1 MLSLK
6 KNYKKKK
13 FLNQKKPTKK
23 QQGGND
29 VIHASIDLINSMI
42 DMGRSIFTEIDAI
55 SNVGNEL
62 NNGGFPNALPK
73 NQSPPPQVHPKL

>member
-1 MLSLK
+1 
-6 KNYKKKK
+6 
-13 FLNQKKPTKK
+13 
-23 QQGGND
+23 
-29 VIHASIDLINSMI
+29 MI